1 MLRVHD
7 EHGIRVLTMDRPPVN
22 ALSGELLI
30 RIRQSLAD
38 AQAAGATAV
47 VLTGREGMFSAGLD
61 LVELLTLDRTRLEAF
76 LGAFFDLMGDL
87 AAAPI
92 PVVAAISG
100 HCPAGGT
107 VLSLFCDV
115 RIMAAGD
122 YGIGLNEVRVGIPM
136 PRVVA
141 ELAVRT
147 LGARRAEEALVA
159 GRLYDPRAAAE
170 LGFVDEVAPLGEV
183 VPRSIA
189 RARDLVAAPPYAL
202 AVTRE
207 RLRSDLRDLVE
218 RHRDADVTWLADA
231 WFTDEVQV
239 PLREAFERLSSRD

>member
-7 EHGIRVLTMDRPPVN
+7 EHEIRVLTMDRPPVN
-22 ALSGELLI
+22 ALSGELLT

-38 AQAAGATAV
+38 AQAAGAAAV
-47 VLTGREGMFSAGLD
+47 VLTGREGIFSAGLD
-61 LVELLTLDRTRLEAF
+61 LLELMTLDRTRLEAF
-76 LGAFFDLMGDL
+76 LGAFFDLMRDL
-87 AAAPI
+87 AGAPI

-147 LGARRAEEALVA
+147 LGGRRAEEALVA
-159 GRLYDPRAAAE
+159 GRLYDPQSAAE
-170 LGFVDEVAPLGEV
+170 LGFVDEVAPSSEV

-189 RARDLVAAPPYAL
+189 RARDLVAAPPFAL

-218 RHRDADVTWLADA
+218 RHRDADVAWLADA
-231 WFTDEVQV
+231 WFRDEVQV
-239 PLREAFERLSSRD
+239 PLREAVERLSSRR